1 MSNLIDFHTHI
12 LPGIDDGSKN
22 TEQSLAL
29 LRLEGEQGIR
39 RVVATPHFYA
49 HHDSPEAFLT
59 RRADAVS
66 RLREAA
72 AAEPDLPELEVGA
85 EVYYFN
91 GISNTDLLQK
101 LTVGSSRYVLIEM
114 PMSPWTSRM
123 YRELAEIREKQEL
136 TPIVAHVDRYL
147 SPFRTHGIPDRL
159 AELPVLVQANASFFL
174 EKATRRMAFRMLRQ
188 GKIHLLGSDC
198 HDLTDRKPNLG
209 DAVKLLRQKFGSEII
224 SYINSHEDEI
234 MDSPSL

>member
-59 RRADAVS
+59 RRANAVS

-136 TPIVAHVDRYL
+136 IPIVAHVDRYL

-174 EKATRRMAFRMLRQ
+174 HRGTRRMALRMLRE
-188 GKIHLLGSDC
+188 GRIHLLGSDC
-198 HDLTDRKPNLG
+198 HNLSDRAPNL
-209 DAVKLLRQKFGSEII
+209 AAAEQII
-224 SYINSHEDEI
+224 CRHLGQDGL
-234 MDSPSL
+234 DSIFACQQQVLEL